1 MKRKGR
7 KKCAGK
13 GQGMKGKGEHERERE
28 GTRNGREREEG
39 EREINKMIMNII
51 VLKRTSAHRLMLFP
65 AI

>member
-13 GQGMKGKGEHERERE
+13 GQGMKAKGEHERERE
-28 GTRNGREREEG
+28 GTRNGRESEEG

-51 VLKRTSAHRLMLFP
+51 VFKRTSALRLMLFP

>member
-1 MKRKGR
+1 
-7 KKCAGK
+7 
-13 GQGMKGKGEHERERE
+13 MKGKGEHERERE

-51 VLKRTSAHRLMLFP
+51 VLKRTSALRLMLFP